1 VAANDQRRAVAAW
14 GTTIAHFSLML
25 YTGIPSVLLC
35 VSLHVFMDAESDSN
49 DSLVPPLAGQKNSHP
64 IAPTIVKKRPLDA
77 VQKRVQ
83 QKQPKNVVRS
93 SCNSHTPGS
102 TKSPARSTPKRTGES
117 SSTSMAPTLGATNQ
131 VEQVVMK
138 CVSKATTA
146 CDDENN
152 DDSSMDEGV
161 DSDSMSGSE
170 DVTSSESD
178 DVGSEYNYTRSRTQ
192 TNGLQASSSP
202 TSDAAVQDHRTG
214 RVQRF
219 YLSSESKNALSN
231 MKQLVLAISNDD
243 NKDKLSTGSFQ
254 CVKGAIELT
263 KNRTELSA
271 SIDSTEANHL
281 ISSTAQIASRLANG
295 LQNAFSQTPEDVVAF
310 RKTVSSLSDVW
321 DELLPALDAFKVQTE
336 LQADQAAKTARM
348 AREIYGKHIG
358 MISTITNAVR
368 VLKK

>member
-1 VAANDQRRAVAAW
+1 
-14 GTTIAHFSLML
+14 
-25 YTGIPSVLLC
+25 
-35 VSLHVFMDAESDSN
+35 
-49 DSLVPPLAGQKNSHP
+49 
-64 IAPTIVKKRPLDA
+64 
-77 VQKRVQ
+77 
-83 QKQPKNVVRS
+83 
-93 SCNSHTPGS
+93 
-102 TKSPARSTPKRTGES
+102 
-117 SSTSMAPTLGATNQ
+117 
-131 VEQVVMK
+131 
-138 CVSKATTA
+138 
-146 CDDENN
+146 
-152 DDSSMDEGV
+152 
-161 DSDSMSGSE
+161 
-170 DVTSSESD
+170 
-178 DVGSEYNYTRSRTQ
+178 
-192 TNGLQASSSP
+192 
-202 TSDAAVQDHRTG
+202 
-214 RVQRF
+214 
-219 YLSSESKNALSN
+219 